1 MKKILNE
8 RIAISSSNPIRARF
22 YDYRGFTYPW
32 HFHSE
37 YELMFVEQGYGKC
50 LVGDS
55 IIDYRAGDLIFFG
68 SGLPHCMQ
76 NCPEAEENEAYHVYG
91 VNIQLEKD
99 FMQYSFSHY
108 TQFASIRSLL
118 EKAHRGIRFP
128 LAGRSEIAECLKR
141 IPVAHGVEQ
150 IIEILRLLQALSA
163 FPRKQFAASPNYLP
177 DPSVF
182 GDKKIEKII
191 AYLNKRYTQPV
202 TYARSSTLPS
212 IIHRLKGTDVSYE
225 INCSEPLSRRT
236 TSRAS
241 SSKFSP
247 FKARARCCT
256 LSRVFPL
263 MTNGGNSCSMLPSA
277 ATMTGTTRSE
287 CCRFIF
293 RLSSPISIFTFALRS
308 AVFVTC
314 GPSMFTASR

>member
-1 MKKILNE
+1 MMRIFARVLRIFADNLFPAVMKKILNE

-76 NCPEAEENEAYHVYG
+76 NCPEAEENEAYHVCG

-128 LAGRSEIAECLKR
+128 LAGKSEITDCLKR
-141 IPVAHGVEQ
+141 IPVVHGVEQ
-150 IIEILRLLQALSA
+150 MIEILKLLQALSA

-202 TYARSSTLPS
+202 SLGEIASYTAMNEAAFCRYFKQETGKTFKQYILDMRIGYACKLLAAGRMNVSQISLECGFESTAHFNRIFKRLTGMAPTSYRES
-212 IIHRLKGTDVSYE
+212 IL
-225 INCSEPLSRRT
+225 
-236 TSRAS
+236 
-241 SSKFSP
+241 
-247 FKARARCCT
+247 
-256 LSRVFPL
+256 
-263 MTNGGNSCSMLPSA
+263 
-277 ATMTGTTRSE
+277 
-287 CCRFIF
+287 
-293 RLSSPISIFTFALRS
+293 
-308 AVFVTC
+308 
-314 GPSMFTASR
+314 

>member
-1 MKKILNE
+1 MRIFARVLRIFADNLFPDVMKKILNE

-76 NCPEAEENEAYHVYG
+76 NCPEAEENEAYHVCG

-128 LAGRSEIAECLKR
+128 LAGRSEIADCLKR

-150 IIEILRLLQALSA
+150 MIEILRLLQALSA

-202 TYARSSTLPS
+202 SLGEIASYTAMNEAAFCRYFKQETGKTFKQYILDMRIGYACKLLAAGRMNVSQISLECGFESTAHFNRIFKRITGMTPTSYRES
-212 IIHRLKGTDVSYE
+212 IL
-225 INCSEPLSRRT
+225 
-236 TSRAS
+236 
-241 SSKFSP
+241 
-247 FKARARCCT
+247 
-256 LSRVFPL
+256 
-263 MTNGGNSCSMLPSA
+263 
-277 ATMTGTTRSE
+277 
-287 CCRFIF
+287 
-293 RLSSPISIFTFALRS
+293 
-308 AVFVTC
+308 
-314 GPSMFTASR
+314 

>member
-1 MKKILNE
+1 MMRIFARVLRIFADNLFSAVMKKILNE

-76 NCPEAEENEAYHVYG
+76 NCPEAEENEAYHVCG

-150 IIEILRLLQALSA
+150 MIEILKLLQALSA

-202 TYARSSTLPS
+202 SLGEIASYTAMNEAAFCRYFKLETGKTFKQYILDMRIGYACKLLAAGRMNVSQISLECGFESTAHFNR
-212 IIHRLKGTDVSYE
+212 IFK
-225 INCSEPLSRRT
+225 RT
-236 TSRAS
+236 TGM
-241 SSKFSP
+241 SP
-247 FKARARCCT
+247 TEYK
-256 LSRVFPL
+256 
-263 MTNGGNSCSMLPSA
+263 
-277 ATMTGTTRSE
+277 E
-287 CCRFIF
+287 
-293 RLSSPISIFTFALRS
+293 SIL
-308 AVFVTC
+308 
-314 GPSMFTASR
+314 

>member
-76 NCPEAEENEAYHVYG
+76 NCPEAEENEAYHVCG

-128 LAGRSEIAECLKR
+128 LAGKSEIADCLKR
-141 IPVAHGVEQ
+141 IPVVHGVEQ
-150 IIEILRLLQALSA
+150 MIEILRLLQALSA

-202 TYARSSTLPS
+202 SLSEIASYTAMNEAAFCRYFKQETGKTFKQYILDMRIGYA
-212 IIHRLKGTDVSYE
+212 
-225 INCSEPLSRRT
+225 
-236 TSRAS
+236 
-241 SSKFSP
+241 
-247 FKARARCCT
+247 
-256 LSRVFPL
+256 
-263 MTNGGNSCSMLPSA
+263 
-277 ATMTGTTRSE
+277 
-287 CCRFIF
+287 
-293 RLSSPISIFTFALRS
+293 
-308 AVFVTC
+308 
-314 GPSMFTASR
+314 

>member
-1 MKKILNE
+1 MRIFARVLRIFADNLFPDVMKKILNE

-76 NCPEAEENEAYHVYG
+76 NCPEAEENEAYHVCG

-150 IIEILRLLQALSA
+150 MIEILRLLQALSA

-202 TYARSSTLPS
+202 SLSEIASYTAMNEAAFCRYFKQETGKTFKQYILDMRIGYACKLLAAGRMNVSQISLECGFESTAHFNRIFKRITGMTPTSYRES
-212 IIHRLKGTDVSYE
+212 IL
-225 INCSEPLSRRT
+225 
-236 TSRAS
+236 
-241 SSKFSP
+241 
-247 FKARARCCT
+247 
-256 LSRVFPL
+256 
-263 MTNGGNSCSMLPSA
+263 
-277 ATMTGTTRSE
+277 
-287 CCRFIF
+287 
-293 RLSSPISIFTFALRS
+293 
-308 AVFVTC
+308 
-314 GPSMFTASR
+314 

>member
-55 IIDYRAGDLIFFG
+55 IIDYRSGDLIFFG

-76 NCPEAEENEAYHVYG
+76 NCPEAEENEAYHVCG
-91 VNIQLEKD
+91 VNVQLEKD

-128 LAGRSEIAECLKR
+128 LAGKSEIAECLKR

-182 GDKKIEKII
+182 GDKKIEK
-191 AYLNKRYTQPV
+191 
-202 TYARSSTLPS
+202 
-212 IIHRLKGTDVSYE
+212 
-225 INCSEPLSRRT
+225 
-236 TSRAS
+236 
-241 SSKFSP
+241 
-247 FKARARCCT
+247 
-256 LSRVFPL
+256 
-263 MTNGGNSCSMLPSA
+263 
-277 ATMTGTTRSE
+277 
-287 CCRFIF
+287 
-293 RLSSPISIFTFALRS
+293 SSPT
-308 AVFVTC
+308 
-314 GPSMFTASR
+314 

>member
-1 MKKILNE
+1 MMRIFARVLRIFADNLFPDVMKKILNE

-76 NCPEAEENEAYHVYG
+76 NCPEAEENEAYHVCG

-128 LAGRSEIAECLKR
+128 LAGKSEIADCLKR

-150 IIEILRLLQALSA
+150 MIEILRLLQALSA

-202 TYARSSTLPS
+202 SLSEIASYTAMNEAAFCRYFKQETGKTFKQYILDMRIGYACKLLAAGRMNVSQISLECGFESTAHFNRNFKRLTGMAPTSYRES
-212 IIHRLKGTDVSYE
+212 IL
-225 INCSEPLSRRT
+225 
-236 TSRAS
+236 
-241 SSKFSP
+241 
-247 FKARARCCT
+247 
-256 LSRVFPL
+256 
-263 MTNGGNSCSMLPSA
+263 
-277 ATMTGTTRSE
+277 
-287 CCRFIF
+287 
-293 RLSSPISIFTFALRS
+293 
-308 AVFVTC
+308 
-314 GPSMFTASR
+314 

>member
-1 MKKILNE
+1 MRIFARVLRIFADNLFPDVMKKILNE

-76 NCPEAEENEAYHVYG
+76 NCPEAEENEAYHVCG

-150 IIEILRLLQALSA
+150 MIEILRLLQALSA
-163 FPRKQFAASPNYLP
+163 FPRKLFAASPNYLP

-202 TYARSSTLPS
+202 SLSEIASYTAMNEAAFCRYFKQETGKTFKQYILDMRIGYACKLLAAGRMNVSQISLECGFESTAHFNRIFKRITGMTPTSYRES
-212 IIHRLKGTDVSYE
+212 IL
-225 INCSEPLSRRT
+225 
-236 TSRAS
+236 
-241 SSKFSP
+241 
-247 FKARARCCT
+247 
-256 LSRVFPL
+256 
-263 MTNGGNSCSMLPSA
+263 
-277 ATMTGTTRSE
+277 
-287 CCRFIF
+287 
-293 RLSSPISIFTFALRS
+293 
-308 AVFVTC
+308 
-314 GPSMFTASR
+314 

>member
-1 MKKILNE
+1 MMRIFARVLRIFADNLFPDVMKKILNE

-76 NCPEAEENEAYHVYG
+76 NCPEAEENEAYHVCG

-128 LAGRSEIAECLKR
+128 LAGRSEIADCLKR

-150 IIEILRLLQALSA
+150 MIEILRLLQALSA

-202 TYARSSTLPS
+202 SLSEIASYTAMNEAAFCRYFKQETGKTFKQYILDMRIGYACKLLAAGRMNVSQISLECGFESTAHFNRIFKRLTDMAPTSYRES
-212 IIHRLKGTDVSYE
+212 IL
-225 INCSEPLSRRT
+225 
-236 TSRAS
+236 
-241 SSKFSP
+241 
-247 FKARARCCT
+247 
-256 LSRVFPL
+256 
-263 MTNGGNSCSMLPSA
+263 
-277 ATMTGTTRSE
+277 
-287 CCRFIF
+287 
-293 RLSSPISIFTFALRS
+293 
-308 AVFVTC
+308 
-314 GPSMFTASR
+314 

>member
-1 MKKILNE
+1 MRIFARVLRIFADNLFPDVMKKILNE

-76 NCPEAEENEAYHVYG
+76 NCPEAEENEAYHVCG

-128 LAGRSEIAECLKR
+128 LAGRSEIADCLKR

-150 IIEILRLLQALSA
+150 MIEILRLLQALSA
-163 FPRKQFAASPNYLP
+163 FPRKLFAASPNYLP

-202 TYARSSTLPS
+202 SLSEIASYTAMNEAAFCRYFKQETGKTFKQYILDMRIGYACKLLAAGRMNVSQISLECGFESTAHFNRIFKRITGMTPTSYRES
-212 IIHRLKGTDVSYE
+212 IL
-225 INCSEPLSRRT
+225 
-236 TSRAS
+236 
-241 SSKFSP
+241 
-247 FKARARCCT
+247 
-256 LSRVFPL
+256 
-263 MTNGGNSCSMLPSA
+263 
-277 ATMTGTTRSE
+277 
-287 CCRFIF
+287 
-293 RLSSPISIFTFALRS
+293 
-308 AVFVTC
+308 
-314 GPSMFTASR
+314 

>member
-1 MKKILNE
+1 MRIFARVLRIFADNLFPAVMKKILNE

-76 NCPEAEENEAYHVYG
+76 NCPEAEENEAYHVCG

-128 LAGRSEIAECLKR
+128 LAGRSEIADCLKR

-150 IIEILRLLQALSA
+150 MIEILRLLQALSA

-202 TYARSSTLPS
+202 SLGEIASYTAMNEAAFCRYFKQETGKTFKQYILDMRIGYACKLLAAGRMNVSQISLECGFESTAHFNRIFKRLTGMTPTAYRES
-212 IIHRLKGTDVSYE
+212 IL
-225 INCSEPLSRRT
+225 
-236 TSRAS
+236 
-241 SSKFSP
+241 
-247 FKARARCCT
+247 
-256 LSRVFPL
+256 
-263 MTNGGNSCSMLPSA
+263 
-277 ATMTGTTRSE
+277 
-287 CCRFIF
+287 
-293 RLSSPISIFTFALRS
+293 
-308 AVFVTC
+308 
-314 GPSMFTASR
+314 